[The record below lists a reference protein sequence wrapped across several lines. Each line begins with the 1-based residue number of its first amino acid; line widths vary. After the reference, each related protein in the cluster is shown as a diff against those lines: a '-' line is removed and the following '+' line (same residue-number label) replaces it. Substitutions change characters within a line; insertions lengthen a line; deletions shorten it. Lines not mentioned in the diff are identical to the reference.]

1 MGRTPVTVRK
11 TEFDACFLDRSAEEC
26 FPLDP
31 GPSGTASFG
40 TATDESVS
48 PGIAQSATA
57 VANMQASVQE
67 PAVAPQHLWFQ
78 LAGSERQ
85 RFGQCFSLMV
95 LKALGLR
102 QVPFTEEQA

>member
-1 MGRTPVTVRK
+1 MGRTSVTVGK
-11 TEFDACFLDRSAEEC
+11 AGFDACCLDRSTEKC

-31 GPSGTASFG
+31 GPSGTASFR
-40 TATDESVS
+40 TVTDESVS
-48 PGIAQSATA
+48 PGIAPNATA
-57 VANMQASVQE
+57 VAEMQASVQE

-85 RFGQCFSLMV
+85 RFGHCFSLMV

-102 QVPFTEEQA
+102 QVSFTEEQA